1 MIGKTCTS
9 IPRAQFLLLPMGD
22 GGLRDVV
29 VELGDEPHELLLA
42 TWFSSGFFS
51 TSKVNVRESRGELGM
66 PPPPLPSH
74 PPLHFARFNL
84 KRKTEIA
91 RVGAAP

>member
-29 VELGDEPHELLLA
+29 VELRDEPDELLLRQLGVGDGDAHALAAVLEQLGLLAGFGGLGSGQGDYA
-42 TWFSSGFFS
+42 TDALNGLRNMSVSQ
-51 TSKVNVRESRGELGM
+51 
-66 PPPPLPSH
+66 
-74 PPLHFARFNL
+74 
-84 KRKTEIA
+84 
-91 RVGAAP
+91 